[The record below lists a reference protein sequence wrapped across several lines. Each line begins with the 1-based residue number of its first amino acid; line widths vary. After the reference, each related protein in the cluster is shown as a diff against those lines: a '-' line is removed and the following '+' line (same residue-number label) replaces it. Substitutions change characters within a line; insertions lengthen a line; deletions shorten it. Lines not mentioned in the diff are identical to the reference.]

1 MTQLAIAPQSMPVLN
16 PAQAAAP
23 GETSAAATDGQAAPD
38 FAAVLQAQ
46 IAQPAKDTAEAAILA
61 AALPPGAADGDAGP
75 AVEVPQAAMT
85 ELVAGLLPDMAVLA
99 PALATALA
107 PAAAVASAPAAL
119 QPADT
124 PVVQTPLATAPG
136 LDAGQT
142 QTRNTAVAL
151 PDRIAATAG
160 VAAPQP
166 GQAGTPAA
174 SAQAAAT
181 PAAPQA
187 TAMAEL
193 PAATLSVEAKLPAP
207 AIEAAATPA
216 PTSAA
221 TPAPTPAAAPAP
233 TPAAAPHVPAAP
245 AGEAPALSRIDT
257 PVGARGWDAEVGQ
270 KVVWMVNRMESRA
283 ELSLTPPQLGRVE
296 VTITVSGE
304 QTSATFVAAS
314 PAARE
319 ALEQALPRLRE
330 ILAEAGISL
339 GQASVN
345 AESARDGREETP
357 AQAAAGRGEAQAE
370 RTTTTVTPWT
380 RTGNGLIDTF
390 A

>member
-1 MTQLAIAPQSMPVLN
+1 MTQLAIAPQSMPALN

-23 GETSAAATDGQAAPD
+23 GETVSAATDGQTAPD

-61 AALPPGAADGDAGP
+61 AALPLGAADGDPGP
-75 AVEVPQAAMT
+75 AVEDPQAAAT
-85 ELVAGLLPDMAVLA
+85 GLVAGLLPDMA
-99 PALATALA
+99 ALATTLA
-107 PAAAVASAPAAL
+107 PAAAVASATPAAL

-124 PVVQTPLATAPG
+124 PATQAPLAAAPG
-136 LDAGQT
+136 PGAGAA
-142 QTRNTAVAL
+142 QTRNAPAVL
-151 PDRIAATAG
+151 PDSVTAMAGAATQ
-160 VAAPQP
+160 QP
-166 GQAGTPAA
+166 GQAALANIQPAA
-174 SAQAAAT
+174 A
-181 PAAPQA
+181 PAAPQQ
-187 TAMAEL
+187 TAAAEL
-193 PAATLSVEAKLPAP
+193 PAATIPAEAKLPVP
-207 AIEAAATPA
+207 ALEAATVPVPAHAHLPAGASGDA
-216 PTSAA
+216 PT
-221 TPAPTPAAAPAP
+221 
-233 TPAAAPHVPAAP
+233 
-245 AGEAPALSRIDT
+245 LSRIDT

-296 VTITVSGE
+296 VSITVSGE

-345 AESARDGREETP
+345 AESARGGREDAP
-357 AQAAAGRGEAQAE
+357 ARAATGRGEAQTE
-370 RTTTTVTPWT
+370 RTTTVTQWA

>member
-221 TPAPTPAAAPAP
+221 TPAPTPAAAP
-233 TPAAAPHVPAAP
+233 HVPAAP

>member
-216 PTSAA
+216 PT
-221 TPAPTPAAAPAP
+221 
-233 TPAAAPHVPAAP
+233 PAAAPHVPAAP